1 MDQIKIGKFIAECR
15 KKQNLTQMQL
25 AEKFG
30 ITDRAVS
37 KWETGKTM
45 PDSAIMLELCETLG
59 ITVNDLL
66 NGEIISADEYAQKTA
81 AQLVET
87 LRQKEALE
95 DRVLRVKT
103 MLDVL
108 GIVFTV
114 IPGFVFIL
122 DLTDNLLFL
131 CTCFLLSVLSFV
143 FEKVCLDVDYLVGR
157 YQCPHCKHMHT
168 PSYKTMTAS
177 LGFGRKRAL
186 KCPNCEKK
194 SWHIK
199 IITKE

>member
-1 MDQIKIGKFIAECR
+1 M
-15 KKQNLTQMQL
+15 TQLQL

-45 PDSAIMLELCETLG
+45 PDSAIMLELCEVLG

-66 NGEIISADEYAQKTA
+66 NGEVISADEYAQKTA

-103 MLDVL
+103 MLDV
-108 GIVFTV
+108 
-114 IPGFVFIL
+114 
-122 DLTDNLLFL
+122 
-131 CTCFLLSVLSFV
+131 
-143 FEKVCLDVDYLVGR
+143 DYLVGS

-168 PSYKTMTAS
+168 PSYKTMKAS